1 MRTTCLLI
9 LIFVFSYSSGIA
21 GNDLSNQ
28 DGKVVKG
35 FVYHDRSGSGTYI
48 TGKDS
53 PLPGVAVSNGRDI
66 VLTLADGS
74 YELPVGDHN
83 TIFVIK
89 PKNWM
94 VPVDENQIPRFYH
107 IHSPYGATGTMYEGL
122 AATGNVPAS
131 ADFPLI
137 PRLEPDKFD
146 VLVFGDTQPRNI
158 EEVHYISRD
167 LITGLTGIDAAFG
180 VTLGDVVFDDLNLYG
195 PLTRS
200 IGTIGIPWVSIP
212 GNHDIDFTADNDQDA
227 RGAWYRTFGP
237 SYYSFS
243 WGPAHFILLD
253 NVRWI
258 MEEGKGVYKTGLG
271 EAQMEFLQNELSRL
285 EKDQLLVL
293 LTHIPWVGSTQWQD
307 ETERLLLFEMLSQF
321 KNSVSLVGHTH
332 RHYHH
337 FIGQEDGFPGNTPHH
352 MISIGAV
359 CGSWWTGAP
368 DEYGIPHAMMSDGT
382 PTSYALLNIDR
393 NRWKLSW
400 RAARRPAGF
409 QMHIDAPDEINAEE
423 SAGLNITANIF
434 NALPSANVE
443 VKIGEKGDWIRM
455 ERIVK
460 HDPVRIAVAEREK
473 KLENIPW
480 RNLGGAQVS
489 EHLWSVQNGYQ
500 LEPGTYLIH
509 IRAQDDWWTHR
520 GRHIIHVK

>member
-9 LIFVFSYSSGIA
+9 LIFVFSHINGIA
-21 GNDLSNQ
+21 GYDQSLQKST
-28 DGKVVKG
+28 VVKG

-53 PLPGVAVSNGRDI
+53 PLPGIAVSNGRDI
-66 VLTLADGS
+66 VLTGADGS
-74 YELPVGDHN
+74 YELPVSDHN

-107 IHSPYGATGTMYEGL
+107 IHSPQGATGTMYEGL
-122 AATGNVPAS
+122 AATGDIPESV
-131 ADFPLI
+131 DFPLI
-137 PRLEPDKFD
+137 PRHEPDKFD

-167 LITGLTGIDAAFG
+167 MITALTGSDAAFG
-180 VTLGDVVFDDLNLYG
+180 VTLGDVVFDDLDLFG

-200 IGTIGIPWVSIP
+200 IGTIGIPWVYIP
-212 GNHDIDFTADNDQDA
+212 GNHDIDFTADNDRDA

-258 MEEGKGVYKTGLG
+258 VEEGKGGYKTGLG

-285 EKDQLLVL
+285 EKDQLVVL
-293 LTHIPWVGSTQWQD
+293 MVHIPWVGSTQWQD
-307 ETERLLLFEMLSQF
+307 EAEKQLVFEMLSQF
-321 KNSVSLVGHTH
+321 DNSVSLVAHTH

-352 MISIGAV
+352 MISMGAV

-393 NRWKLSW
+393 NSWKLSW

-423 SAGLNITANIF
+423 SAGLVITANIF

-443 VKIGEKGDWIRM
+443 VKIGDKGEWTRM
-455 ERIVK
+455 EKIRE
-460 HDPVRIAVAEREK
+460 HDPARLAVALREK
-473 KLENIPW
+473 NLENIPW

-489 EHLWSVQNGYQ
+489 EHLWSIQNGMP

-509 IRAQDDWWTHR
+509 IRARDDWWTHR
-520 GRHIIHVK
+520 GRHIIHVR